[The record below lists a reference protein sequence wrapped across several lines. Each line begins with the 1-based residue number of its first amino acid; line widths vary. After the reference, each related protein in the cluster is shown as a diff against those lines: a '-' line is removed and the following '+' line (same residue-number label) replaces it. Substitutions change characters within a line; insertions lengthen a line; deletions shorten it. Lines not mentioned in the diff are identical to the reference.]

1 MASLFAEIP
10 LLTAFR
16 NAFKSCFSTF
26 NLEQGKLIISVIAKD
41 PLILRKHQPADLYT
55 KSIRLLKITCL
66 LINHHP
72 KNNYLKHIHYLLYK
86 YQ

>member
-1 MASLFAEIP
+1 MASLFAEIS

-66 LINHHP
+66 LIYHHP